1 MKKYI
6 LFCLVSLGS
15 LLGYSQENV
24 TGLYDDRGK
33 SVVTIDTVSTRG
45 LGVDMISPRMDAES
59 KWLLFEN
66 YYSRTRFDYQ
76 TPPIYFNQYVG
87 GINPNLYYSISGAN
101 EYWPG
106 ITVINNASF
115 NLHSVYDRLIF
126 TVGTDLWRYDNLGR
140 PFTDVTF
147 HGDVAYEVLPWLT
160 LGAYGQ
166 YSLFSKQNVK
176 DGSALHMP
184 MIPFT
189 GYGVHSK
196 VMFNST
202 FGIEGGVGRQFNPIK
217 NKWES
222 TYGVGPVIE
231 FKRKRR

>member
-1 MKKYI
+1 M
-6 LFCLVSLGS
+6 SGS
-15 LLGYSQENV
+15 E
-24 TGLYDDRGK
+24 
-33 SVVTIDTVSTRG
+33 
-45 LGVDMISPRMDAES
+45 
-59 KWLLFEN
+59 WLLYEN
-66 YYSRTRFDYQ
+66 YYSRPDLDYRN
-76 TPPIYFNQYVG
+76 PKIYFNQYVG
-87 GINPNLYYSISGAN
+87 GINPNLYYSISGSSDF
-101 EYWPG
+101 WPG

-115 NLHSVYDRLIF
+115 NLHNVYDRFIF
-126 TVGTDLWRYDNLGR
+126 TAGTDLWRYDNLGR

-166 YSLFSKQNVK
+166 YSLFSKQNVE

-189 GYGVHSK
+189 GYGVYSK

-202 FGIEGGVGRQFNPIK
+202 FGIEGGVGRQFNPIR
-217 NKWES
+217 NKWEA

-231 FKRKRR
+231 LKRKRR